1 MAIKSL
7 KHSSLTD
14 NAFYRSVLAGNGAY
28 FPVYES
34 DDFLEEVVLSTAASS
49 VTFSSLGTYA
59 TAGYK
64 HLQIRMVTRADTSGF
79 AGHYMQFNGD
89 TSANYTT
96 HRLMGNGSS
105 VSAYHYGTEDY
116 IRLGDSER
124 LTQSVAGAFAPT
136 IVDLL
141 DFASTTKT
149 TTARVLNGRTGGV
162 SGASPRIEFHSGLWT
177 STNAV
182 TSVLFKNYANYVA
195 GTRFSLYGS
204 KA

>member
-1 MAIKSL
+1 MPIKRLSQSGL
-7 KHSSLTD
+7 LTFAKHS
-14 NAFYRSVLAGNGAY
+14 NMLAGNSAPSYATG
-28 FPVYES
+28 F
-34 DDFLEEVVLSTAASS
+34 DLLETTTLSTD
-49 VTFSSLGTYA
+49 TA
-59 TAGYK
+59 TVSFTGLDSYSDYK
-64 HLQIRMVTRADTSGF
+64 SLQIRMLTRADTSGF
-79 AGHYMQFNGD
+79 ASHYMQFNGD

-105 VSAYHYGTEDY
+105 VSSYHYGTEDY

-124 LTQSVAGAFAPT
+124 LTQSVADAFAPT

-177 STNAV
+177 STDAV

-204 KA
+204 K

>member
-34 DDFLEEVVLSTAASS
+34 DDFLEEVVLSSAASS

-64 HLQIRMVTRADTSGF
+64 HLQIRM

-124 LTQSVAGAFAPT
+124 LTQSVADAFAPT

-162 SGASPRIEFHSGLWT
+162 SGASPRIEFISGLWT
-177 STNAV
+177 STDAV
-182 TSVLFKNYANYVA
+182 TSVLFKNFANYVA
-195 GTRFSLYGS
+195 GTRMSLYGS
-204 KA
+204 K

>member
-34 DDFLEEVVLSTAASS
+34 DDFLEQVVLSTTASS

-64 HLQIRMVTRADTSGF
+64 HLQIRTVAKGNANNFGNSSINLTFNGVTSG
-79 AGHYMQFNGD
+79 Y
-89 TSANYTT
+89 SV
-96 HRLMGNGSS
+96 HRIEANGSS
-105 VSAYHYGTEDY
+105 VSAYGTGTRGRIDIWDATAESNASY
-116 IRLGDSER
+116 
-124 LTQSVAGAFAPT
+124 AGVFGVS
-136 IVDLL
+136 IIDVL
-141 DFASTTKT
+141 DFSNSSKNTTVNCFTGSLMQNGTVNLGSGSYGAT
-149 TTARVLNGRTGGV
+149 T
-162 SGASPRIEFHSGLWT
+162 
-177 STNAV
+177 AV
-182 TSVLFKNYANYVA
+182 TSLTLTASNGDFVS
-195 GTRFSLYGS
+195 GSRFSLYGS